1 MDIYMFTQ
9 EQEVKRSKEWKVVM
23 AISSILIIV
32 IAVFFLFRMFHSNPL
47 EGTWVNEENDMTL
60 KIKGGTTMVMEVPG
74 ALDGNDMELQLKY
87 TIDRS
92 EKMITIEVD
101 DAEIQKALD
110 NSDGT
115 LTEETVKNEA
125 DQITSSYDYSVEQ
138 DEMTLTEREY
148 GDQLT
153 FVRIIQRI
161 YIAVRHRTD
170 RSTYLLRFP
179 DGAFHAPYHR
189 ADLLVDGTFPA

>member
-1 MDIYMFTQ
+1 M
-9 EQEVKRSKEWKVVM
+9 
-23 AISSILIIV
+23 
-32 IAVFFLFRMFHSNPL
+32 
-47 EGTWVNEENDMTL
+47 NEENDMTL

-92 EKMITIEVD
+92 EKTITIEVD

-153 FVRIIQRI
+153 FVRK
-161 YIAVRHRTD
+161 
-170 RSTYLLRFP
+170 
-179 DGAFHAPYHR
+179 
-189 ADLLVDGTFPA
+189 

>member
-1 MDIYMFTQ
+1 M
-9 EQEVKRSKEWKVVM
+9 
-23 AISSILIIV
+23 
-32 IAVFFLFRMFHSNPL
+32 
-47 EGTWVNEENDMTL
+47 NEENDMTL
-60 KIKGGTTMVMEVPG
+60 KTKGGTTMVMEVPG

-125 DQITSSYDYSVEQ
+125 DQIT
-138 DEMTLTEREY
+138 LTEREY

-153 FVRIIQRI
+153 FVRK
-161 YIAVRHRTD
+161 
-170 RSTYLLRFP
+170 
-179 DGAFHAPYHR
+179 
-189 ADLLVDGTFPA
+189 

>member
-1 MDIYMFTQ
+1 MFTQ
-9 EQEVKRSKEWKVVM
+9 EQEVKRSKEWNIVM
-23 AISSILIIV
+23 TISSILIVV

-74 ALDGNDMELQLKY
+74 ALDGNDLELQLNY

-101 DAEIQKALD
+101 DAEIQKAVD
-110 NSDGT
+110 DSAGSI
-115 LTEETVKNEA
+115 TEEAVKNEA

-153 FVRIIQRI
+153 FVKK
-161 YIAVRHRTD
+161 
-170 RSTYLLRFP
+170 
-179 DGAFHAPYHR
+179 
-189 ADLLVDGTFPA
+189 

>member
-1 MDIYMFTQ
+1 MFTQ

-60 KIKGGTTMVMEVPG
+60 KIK
-74 ALDGNDMELQLKY
+74 
-87 TIDRS
+87 
-92 EKMITIEVD
+92 
-101 DAEIQKALD
+101 
-110 NSDGT
+110 
-115 LTEETVKNEA
+115 A

-153 FVRIIQRI
+153 FVKK
-161 YIAVRHRTD
+161 
-170 RSTYLLRFP
+170 
-179 DGAFHAPYHR
+179 
-189 ADLLVDGTFPA
+189 

>member
-1 MDIYMFTQ
+1 MFTQ
-9 EQEVKRSKEWKVVM
+9 EQEVKRSKEWNVVM
-23 AISSILIIV
+23 TVSSILIVI

-74 ALDGNDMELQLKY
+74 ALDGNDLELQLNY

-92 EKMITIEVD
+92 EKMITIEAD
-101 DAEIQKALD
+101 DAEIQKAVD
-110 NSDGT
+110 DSDGS
-115 LTEETVKNEA
+115 LTEEAVKNEA

-153 FVRIIQRI
+153 FVKK
-161 YIAVRHRTD
+161 
-170 RSTYLLRFP
+170 
-179 DGAFHAPYHR
+179 
-189 ADLLVDGTFPA
+189 

>member
-1 MDIYMFTQ
+1 MFTQ

-92 EKMITIEVD
+92 EKTITIEVD

-110 NSDGT
+110 NSDGP

-153 FVRIIQRI
+153 FVRK
-161 YIAVRHRTD
+161 
-170 RSTYLLRFP
+170 
-179 DGAFHAPYHR
+179 
-189 ADLLVDGTFPA
+189 

>member
-1 MDIYMFTQ
+1 
-9 EQEVKRSKEWKVVM
+9 
-23 AISSILIIV
+23 
-32 IAVFFLFRMFHSNPL
+32 
-47 EGTWVNEENDMTL
+47 
-60 KIKGGTTMVMEVPG
+60 
-74 ALDGNDMELQLKY
+74 MELQLKY

-92 EKMITIEVD
+92 EKTITIEVD

-153 FVRIIQRI
+153 FVRK
-161 YIAVRHRTD
+161 
-170 RSTYLLRFP
+170 
-179 DGAFHAPYHR
+179 
-189 ADLLVDGTFPA
+189 